1 MKLLRKLRSSMSL
14 NVLGGLVFLMLLFGL
29 IVSIIGNS
37 CFVNAF
43 KDEYATVTYHM
54 ADSAASFING
64 NHINDYL
71 AGREEEEYTQTKRRL
86 DISTQKMNV
95 SLLYVIAVDTSDY
108 GSFVSV
114 FNSVNNSVDDSEY
127 TEWEIGYERKATN
140 EEYSQKYRALYEHK
154 SKYETVFR
162 MQTND
167 GAHPHITTL
176 VPIQNRDGD
185 VTALMCVQR
194 PMREMENAFRPY
206 VLLILSVV
214 LFMVILI
221 SALATLFLKN
231 SIIHPVEKVSKEA
244 TRFAKESAEGE
255 PLGKISRYED
265 IQNLADSID
274 RMETDMVSYI
284 DNLTAVTAEKERMG
298 VELSI
303 AAQIQANSLP
313 DVFPAFPNRNE
324 FDIYALMDPAKEV
337 GGDFY
342 NFFLIDDDHLALVIA
357 DVSGKGIP
365 AALFMMVTNI
375 LISDRTMMGGTPGEI
390 LSFVNENICARNRA
404 DMFVTVWLGI
414 LEISTGK
421 LTASNAGHEN
431 PVIYRRGKHFEV
443 FKDPHG
449 FVIGG
454 LEGMRYKDYEIRLNK
469 GDKLFLYTD
478 GLPEATDSDQK
489 LYTVERMAKELNL
502 YQDGSPQEIIEGMQI
517 SVNDF
522 VGDAPQFDDLTM
534 LCIEIKDED
543 IKNNAQTRSDDLQ

>member
-244 TRFAKESAEGE
+244 TRFAKESAKGE

-265 IQNLADSID
+265 IQNLAGSID

-431 PVIYRRGKHFEV
+431 PVIYRKGKHFEV

>member
-244 TRFAKESAEGE
+244 TRFAKESAKGE

-421 LTASNAGHEN
+421 LAASNAGHEN
-431 PVIYRRGKHFEV
+431 PVIYRKGKHFEV

-543 IKNNAQTRSDDLQ
+543 IKNNAQT

>member
-64 NHINDYL
+64 NHIKDYL

-127 TEWEIGYERKATN
+127 KEWEIGYERKATN

-244 TRFAKESAEGE
+244 TRFAKESAKGE

-431 PVIYRRGKHFEV
+431 PVIYRKGKHFEV

>member
-154 SKYETVFR
+154 S
-162 MQTND
+162 
-167 GAHPHITTL
+167 TTR

-244 TRFAKESAEGE
+244 TRFAKESAKGE

-431 PVIYRRGKHFEV
+431 PVIYRKGKHFEV

>member
-71 AGREEEEYTQTKRRL
+71 AGREEEEYTQAKRRL

-221 SALATLFLKN
+221 SALVTLFLKN

-244 TRFAKESAEGE
+244 TRFAKESAKGE

-274 RMETDMVSYI
+274 QMETDMVSYI

-298 VELSI
+298 AELSI

-313 DVFPAFPNRNE
+313 DVFPAFPNRKE

-431 PVIYRRGKHFEV
+431 PVIYRKGKHFEV

-478 GLPEATDSDQK
+478 GLPEATDIDQK

>member
-54 ADSAASFING
+54 ADSAASFVNG

-244 TRFAKESAEGE
+244 TRFAKESAKGE

-431 PVIYRRGKHFEV
+431 PVIYRKGKHFEV

>member
-244 TRFAKESAEGE
+244 TRFAKESAKGE

-357 DVSGKGIP
+357 DVFGKGIP

-431 PVIYRRGKHFEV
+431 PVIYRKGKHFEV

>member
-244 TRFAKESAEGE
+244 TRFAKESAKGE

-431 PVIYRRGKHFEV
+431 PVIYRKGKHFEV

>member
-71 AGREEEEYTQTKRRL
+71 AGREEEEDTHTQRRL

-244 TRFAKESAEGE
+244 TRFAKESAKGE

-431 PVIYRRGKHFEV
+431 PVIYRKGKHFEV

>member
-71 AGREEEEYTQTKRRL
+71 AGREEEEYTQAKRRL

-244 TRFAKESAEGE
+244 TRFAKESAKGE

-298 VELSI
+298 AELSI

-324 FDIYALMDPAKEV
+324 FDIYASMDPAKEV

-431 PVIYRRGKHFEV
+431 PVIYRKGKHFEV

>member
-244 TRFAKESAEGE
+244 TRFAKESAKGE

-489 LYTVERMAKELNL
+489 LYTVERMAKKLNL

>member
-244 TRFAKESAEGE
+244 TRFAKESAKGE

-431 PVIYRRGKHFEV
+431 PVIYRKGKHFEV

-502 YQDGSPQEIIEGMQI
+502 YHDGSPQEIIEGMQI

>member
-71 AGREEEEYTQTKRRL
+71 AGREEEEYTQAKRRL

-244 TRFAKESAEGE
+244 TRFAKESAKGE

-274 RMETDMVSYI
+274 QMETDMVSYI

-298 VELSI
+298 AELSI

-313 DVFPAFPNRNE
+313 DVFPAFPNRKE

-431 PVIYRRGKHFEV
+431 PVIYRKGKHFEV

-478 GLPEATDSDQK
+478 GLPEATDIDQK

>member
-71 AGREEEEYTQTKRRL
+71 AGREEEEYTQAKRRL

-284 DNLTAVTAEKERMG
+284 DNLTVVTAEKERMG
-298 VELSI
+298 AELSI

-431 PVIYRRGKHFEV
+431 PVIYRKGKHFEV

>member
-54 ADSAASFING
+54 ADSAASLING

-244 TRFAKESAEGE
+244 TRFAKESAKGE

-313 DVFPAFPNRNE
+313 DVFPAFPDRNE

-431 PVIYRRGKHFEV
+431 PVIYRKGKHFEV